1 VSVDLIAIMLCI
13 TYNAALVFLPNTTVT
28 LAVISILAATSN
40 TSLEITIAIT
50 NLYKA

>member
-1 VSVDLIAIMLCI
+1 VSVDLIAVMLYI
-13 TYNAALVFLPNTTVT
+13 TYNAVLVSLPNTTVT
-28 LAVISILAATSN
+28 LAAISTLAATSN